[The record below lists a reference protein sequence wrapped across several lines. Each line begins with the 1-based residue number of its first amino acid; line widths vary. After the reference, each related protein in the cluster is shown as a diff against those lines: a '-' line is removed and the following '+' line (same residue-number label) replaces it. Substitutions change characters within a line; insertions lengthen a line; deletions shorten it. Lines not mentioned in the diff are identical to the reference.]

1 MSRFLWAQRVRKRPA
16 TITFQNSYHHPYGS
30 SQNPIIVDEESDDDI
45 LVVVVDVDE
54 ESDNE

>member
-1 MSRFLWAQRVRKRPA
+1 MSRFLWAQRVPKRPA
-16 TITFQNSYHHPYGS
+16 TITFRNSYPHPYGS

-45 LVVVVDVDE
+45 LVVDVDE